1 MMLTNKQVVSR
12 FVDGKPGTN
21 RSMLSTGTVLR
32 SYNTAILQR
41 QAGGRLIGNVTR
53 YSATTSKHQS
63 MAGVRLADIQ
73 VDGVRMNTWDLSVY
87 NANSKG

>member
-1 MMLTNKQVVSR
+1 MMLSNKQVVSR
-12 FVDGKPGTN
+12 FVDGKPGAS
-21 RSMLSTGTVLR
+21 RSMLSTGMVLR

-41 QAGGRLIGNVTR
+41 QADGRLIGNVTK
-53 YSATTSKHQS
+53 YSTTTSKHQS

-87 NANSKG
+87 NANSRG